1 MIKSYGIA
9 LAGLLLAGIGPA
21 LAEPGP
27 QERQCMVGEQRVNGA
42 CRALSEGAGTRTGDQ
57 GSTGNRGDAGRS
69 GAGR

>member
-1 MIKSYGIA
+1 MIKAYGIA
-9 LAGLLLAGIGPA
+9 LTGFFLFGLEPAFAELGPR
-21 LAEPGP
+21 
-27 QERQCMVGEQRVNGA
+27 ERQCIVGEQRVNGV